1 MSSLNEFKSSFTTD
15 LAKPNRF
22 DVSIPI
28 PLVLLPYR
36 GIARTLSLRCESTSL
51 PSRTFSTAQQKFGS
65 NPVEKYPFMSN
76 YNDVEMTFIVSGN
89 MDEKKFFDA
98 WMEYINPTYKNDFRY
113 KTDYIS
119 TMQINQYDERNNLT
133 YSVNIIDAYPIS
145 VNQLDLNWSSTEYH
159 KLTVVFANSYWQ
171 NNSLQSFGSSLAQN
185 FIAQVATGFS
195 PNPFRGAL
203 GSSIGLP
210 NQELNPD
217 GTPTSRQ
224 YDPETGEY
232 W

>member
-1 MSSLNEFKSSFTTD
+1 MPSLNEFKSSFTTD
-15 LAKPNRF
+15 LAKANRF
-22 DVSIPI
+22 DVSIPV
-28 PLVLLPYR
+28 PLVLIPYR
-36 GIARTLSLRCESTSL
+36 GVARTLSLRCESTTL
-51 PSRTFSTAQQKFGS
+51 PSRTFSTLEQKFGS
-65 NPVEKYPFMSN
+65 NPVEKYPYMSN
-76 YNDVEMTFIVSGN
+76 YNDIEMTFIVSGD
-89 MDEKKFFDA
+89 MEEKKFFDA

-119 TMQINQYDERNNLT
+119 TLKINQYDERNNLT
-133 YSVNIIDAYPIS
+133 YSVNLIDAYPIA

-195 PNPFRGAL
+195 PKAYTGLL
-203 GSSIGLP
+203 GSQIGIETDIV
-210 NQELNPD
+210 NAD
-217 GTPTSRQ
+217 GTPKARQ
-224 YDPETGEY
+224 PDEFGNM